1 MKNFIVMTA
10 IALATIG
17 EASAQVYGIPMF
29 YDADCMRRFRGD
41 GAKRGY
47 CRNDQGRWVWLEDL
61 TTPIPHELAPKVK
74 PRTEAQKRTDFEY
87 LKKRLA
93 TESECELVR
102 NPCLRDGMPVPAY
115 CLPLRVSKIKRRD
128 EINTFSALLQKPCE
142 RDSATPHK

>member
-47 CRNDQGRWVWLEDL
+47 CSHNQGRWPRVEDL
-61 TTPIPHELAPKVK
+61 RPVPREPAPKVK
-74 PRTEAQKRTDFEY
+74 PRTEAQQRTDFEY

-102 NPCLRDGMPVPAY
+102 NRCLRDGVPVPVH
-115 CLPLRVSKIKRRD
+115 CLPLPGSKIKRRD
-128 EINTFSALLQKPCE
+128 DINTFSALLQKPCE
-142 RDSATPHK
+142 RDSTTPHK